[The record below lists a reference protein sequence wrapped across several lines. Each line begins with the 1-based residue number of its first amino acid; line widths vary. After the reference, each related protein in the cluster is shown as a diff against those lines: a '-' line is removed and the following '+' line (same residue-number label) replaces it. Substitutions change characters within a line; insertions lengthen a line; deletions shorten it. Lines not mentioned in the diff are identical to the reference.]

1 MEQNRDN
8 ISSQETMDSPSANTR
23 SKATEAG
30 EQDKKINY
38 NSPNITP
45 KKEKQSS
52 NIKPKG
58 NRTPVSNIHSPN
70 SAKGSKSKLSEIRA
84 AALRKKREAIA
95 KGSAALNQAIY
106 DPDATARE
114 AKYIVKNETGL
125 LVDEFMERHFSPWD
139 DNHVERP
146 ERLQYIRKRID
157 DLGLTHR
164 CKKVRICSKHLRTAG
179 KKRVFRAY
187 FVRCLTFLLL
197 FR

>member
-8 ISSQETMDSPSANTR
+8 IPSQEVMDSPSANTR
-23 SKATEAG
+23 SKAAEAEG
-30 EQDKKINY
+30 QDKKNKY

-58 NRTPVSNIHSPN
+58 NRTPVSNIHSPD
-70 SAKGSKSKLSEIRA
+70 SAKGSRSKLSEIRA
-84 AALRKKREAIA
+84 AALKKKREAIA

-125 LVDEFMERHFSPWD
+125 IVDEFMERHFSPWD

-164 CKKVRICSKHLRTAG
+164 CKKVRACIKHLRTTCFG
-179 KKRVFRAY
+179 P
-187 FVRCLTFLLL
+187 FLELIQCGV
-197 FR
+197 